1 MIPRILRTKIISCHR
16 QDGQTCGQEIYW
28 SLLKA
33 DIKAYIN
40 GCDVCM
46 RAKSTRHKTYG
57 NLQSMPIPTHAW
69 KNLSM
74 DFVTGLAM
82 SKDWKG
88 TSYDSILVIVDR
100 LTKIVHYEAV
110 NHLGPSQK
118 SQTPTTDKFQFL
130 LKPMSEELVSEF
142 ARRTATTVDTKSL
155 GKDTV
160 ARLLVF
166 DSMANTVKPAKLH

>member
-1 MIPRILRTKIISCHR
+1 
-16 QDGQTCGQEIYW
+16 
-28 SLLKA
+28 
-33 DIKAYIN
+33 
-40 GCDVCM
+40 
-46 RAKSTRHKTYG
+46 
-57 NLQSMPIPTHAW
+57 
-69 KNLSM
+69 
-74 DFVTGLAM
+74 M

-118 SQTPTTDKFQFL
+118 SQTPPTDKFQFL

-155 GKDTV
+155 GKDNV